1 MTTPLCPV
9 TGEPAIRRVQ
19 WVSARLLADL
29 WRYTL
34 RVDARPSF
42 RGTKRFGLWESPTG
56 LYFFD
61 PMRQGDA
68 GFYTTLYSR
77 LSDRYYPREG
87 HPRAEFRLAAR
98 HVAPGDRVL
107 DVGCGFGAF
116 RYEVRHAEYTG
127 LDPHFSG
134 EPGAS
139 WARVESLDDHLRT
152 HAGEYDL
159 VTAFQVLE
167 HVDQPVAMA
176 RAMMRAVRPGGTV
189 IIGVPHVPAAHTR
202 IPNYL
207 INAVPHHLT
216 WWTKAALEALAS
228 RVGLVSPEVEITPW
242 TDVDAIVYWMERC
255 SPVKCR
261 DVHYRH
267 SWAWHASAL
276 VGFVGGLA
284 MGKLKPQPFRPD
296 DEGASLL
303 LLARKP
309 VQPAPGTNMRRR
321 K

>member
-9 TGEPAIRRVQ
+9 TGEPASRLVQ
-19 WVSARLLADL
+19 WVNAGFLADL
-29 WRYTL
+29 WRHTL
-34 RVDARPSF
+34 KVDVRPSF
-42 RGTKRFGLWESPTG
+42 RGTTRFGLWESPTG

-61 PMRQGDA
+61 PPRQGDA
-68 GFYTTLYSR
+68 GFYTALYSR
-77 LSDRYYPREG
+77 LNIRHYPREG

-116 RYEVRHAEYTG
+116 RHEVRHAEYTG

-134 EPGAS
+134 EPGSS
-139 WARVESLDDHLRT
+139 WARIESLDDHLVG
-152 HAGEYDL
+152 HAGAYDV

-167 HVDQPVAMA
+167 HVEQPVAMVE
-176 RAMMRAVRPGGTV
+176 AMMRAVRPGGLV

-216 WWTKAALEALAS
+216 WWTAPALEAIAA
-228 RVGLVSPEVEITPW
+228 RVGLETVAVETAPW
-242 TDVDAIVYWMERC
+242 SDVDAIVYWMERC

-261 DVHYRH
+261 GVHYRH

-276 VGFVGGLA
+276 AGFLGGYV
-284 MGKLKPQPFRPD
+284 MRKIRPVPQRSG

-303 LLARKP
+303 LVARKAEAA
-309 VQPAPGTNMRRR
+309 Q
-321 K
+321 